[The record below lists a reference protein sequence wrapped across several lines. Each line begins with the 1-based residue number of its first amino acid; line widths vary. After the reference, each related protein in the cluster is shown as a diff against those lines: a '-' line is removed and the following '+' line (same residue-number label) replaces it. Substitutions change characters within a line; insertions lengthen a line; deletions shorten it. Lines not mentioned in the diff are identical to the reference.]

1 MRSIAIKGAV
11 TFSAVFSM
19 LVLVACAQ
27 TPATQT
33 PRLPQE
39 ETPPASQSSSSAS
52 SGTPVAEQ
60 QESREKSESSQAAAA
75 EKAGTRPE
83 EKKPSTAAEA
93 GKQKPGESPGTV
105 AAAAENSAD
114 ARLAQARENLR
125 ISRETEKRIASE
137 LTQLKASGTASDEAV
152 KDYETYLKSVQAM
165 TAENRKMV
173 AQMEAAYAQQPPA
186 QAGSQVPMSN
196 APDGVSAPGIPEEQ
210 AVDEVAAL
218 DRQLNTSLAKFDDM
232 LLKEM
237 DAIRAGSSR
246 KLQDLAE
253 EAAEAA
259 RRLRAKGLDVDTS
272 GSKPSGE
279 KQKTPEGQVE
289 SGRKMEPATGRAG
302 TETVAK
308 DGSRKGGEGP
318 SNQNQRRGDYE
329 DDDIV
334 ARQLREAAENETDPE
349 LKEKLWKEYEAYKKS
364 K

>member
-33 PRLPQE
+33 PRLPRE
-39 ETPPASQSSSSAS
+39 ETPQAPQSSSSDA
-52 SGTPVAEQ
+52 SGTATAEQ
-60 QESREKSESSQAAAA
+60 KDAREKSESGQ
-75 EKAGTRPE
+75 
-83 EKKPSTAAEA
+83 AAEA
-93 GKQKPGESPGTV
+93 GTQKPAESPSTG
-105 AAAAENSAD
+105 AAAENSAD